1 MNRMLKSFFA
11 TFAIFALLCTGAFA
25 QGKSSASSTE
35 KQPAK
40 TRAESQPAN
49 IQKAQETLKSKGLYK
64 GEVTGKMDAAT
75 KDAVKSFQKQEGL
88 NPTGHL
94 NKDTRVKLGIESA
107 DGATQKKISNK
118 KSKKTGDNTS
128 AAGEK
133 K

>member
-1 MNRMLKSFFA
+1 MLKSFFA